1 MALPNFDE
9 LQRLKFEQAQRAMAL
24 YPAGLNT
31 TMGQRSP
38 LEHIIEQVAAA
49 NKENDALRRTVQQD
63 L

>member
-9 LQRLKFEQAQRAMAL
+9 LQRLKLEQMQRSMAEAM
-24 YPAGLNT
+24 YPSGF
-31 TMGQRSP
+31 MSQRSP

-49 NKENDALRRTVQQD
+49 NKENDALRRTIQQD